1 VRPDDAPKA
10 PRLRDPLP
18 GVRGLA
24 LTLVLLAA
32 ACGGPPPAAL
42 EGPKPKAESAAVAAK
57 LPKPDDLPC
66 FPCHSLLNF
75 EKGPPFPHARAAHKM
90 VGHCHNCHQGAHH
103 EGRAIDKAI
112 CLTCHEQDS
121 EALQEFARVER
132 KSK

>member
-1 VRPDDAPKA
+1 MK
-10 PRLRDPLP
+10 P
-18 GVRGLA
+18 GA
-24 LTLVLLAA
+24 LMLGLLAA
-32 ACGGPPPAAL
+32 ACGGSPPAPREEPRPQAVT
-42 EGPKPKAESAAVAAK
+42 VAAK
-57 LPKPDDLPC
+57 LPRPDDLPC

-103 EGRAIDKAI
+103 EGREIDKAI